1 MKNGGSL
8 HRYLEFHSPSE
19 VSDSFGQVRKVYTK
33 TFEDWAER
41 IDLKTIKDSE
51 RVMNSSHKI
60 SYGVT
65 QFRLRCRDDIVAT
78 MRIKEEDVW
87 FDIVG
92 KPLVDGRKH
101 WVLLNCEQRDD
112 I

>member
-8 HRYLEFHSPSE
+8 DRYLEFHSPSE

-65 QFRLRCRDDIVAT
+65 QFRLRYRDDIVAT

-92 KPLVDGRKH
+92 QPLVDGRKH

>member
-1 MKNGGSL
+1 MKNGGSIDT
-8 HRYLEFHSPSE
+8 YIEFWSPTE
-19 VSDSFGQVRKVYTK
+19 AADETGQVYKTYTK

-41 IDLKTIKDSE
+41 TDLKTIKDSE
-51 RVMNSSHKI
+51 RTMNSSHKV

-65 QFRLRCRDDIVAT
+65 QFRLRHRDDIKAI
-78 MRIKEEDVW
+78 MRIKEDDVW

-92 KPLVDGRKH
+92 QPLVEGRKH
-101 WVLLNCEQRDD
+101 WVLINCEQRDD

>member
-1 MKNGGSL
+1 MKHGGSIDT
-8 HRYLEFHSPSE
+8 YLEFYTPSE
-19 VSDSFGQVRKVYTK
+19 TADETGQVRITYTK

-41 IDLKTIKDSE
+41 TDLKTIKDSE
-51 RVMNSSHKI
+51 RVMNSSHKV

-65 QFRLRCRDDIVAT
+65 QFRLRHRIDIKAI
-78 MRIKEEDVW
+78 MRIKEDDMW

-92 KPLVDGRKH
+92 QPLVEGRNH
-101 WVLLNCEQRDD
+101 WVLVNCEQRDD